1 MRCTSWPIALSW
13 LAVACSSNS
22 SGALGRDA
30 AIDAPAIDAP
40 PDAGGPDA
48 DAGPCGLYFYQQSAV
63 FLDWDSTAAAPCA
76 ITGSRWY
83 VHLDPRYETT
93 DASGKLAICL
103 ASNNP
108 ELDIH
113 PPTGSTCTTPPSTY
127 SIPGLVIATR
137 SVADAGGVLVARSLD
152 DARIGP
158 FYAGFGSAFDAA
170 KGQLF
175 VHLTGAP
182 RAIAIGAPHAA
193 AQAWG
198 GTAWASGDTGG
209 DVFFPNIDLGAGTT
223 TDVSVAGG
231 GALGTGSV
239 PLVAGTITYMAI
251 VVN

>member
-1 MRCTSWPIALSW
+1 MAFSL
-13 LAVACSSNS
+13 LGVACSSR
-22 SGALGRDA
+22 SGERGVDA

-40 PDAGGPDA
+40 ADAAGPDA
-48 DAGPCGLYFYQQSAV
+48 YAGPCGYYFYQLSAV
-63 FLDWDSTAAAPCA
+63 FLDWDSTTAAPCA

-93 DASGKLAICL
+93 DASGMLAICL

-113 PPTGSTCTTPPSTY
+113 PPTASTCATPASTY

-158 FYAGFGSAFDAA
+158 FYASFGSTFDAT

-175 VHLTGAP
+175 VHVIGAP
-182 RAIAIGAPHAA
+182 RAVAITAPHAA
-193 AQAWG
+193 VQAWG

-209 DVFFPNIDLGAGTT
+209 EVFFPNIDLGAGTT

-231 GALGTGSV
+231 ALGIGSV
-239 PLVAGTITYMAI
+239 PLVAGAITYMAV

>member
-1 MRCTSWPIALSW
+1 MALSW
-13 LAVACSSNS
+13 LVVACSSS
-22 SGALGRDA
+22 SGDRGRDA
-30 AIDAPAIDAP
+30 AIDAPAIVP

-63 FLDWDSTAAAPCA
+63 FLDWDSTTAAPCA

-158 FYAGFGSAFDAA
+158 FYAGFGSTFDAA

-175 VHLTGAP
+175 VHVTGAP
-182 RAIAIGAPHAA
+182 RAVAITTASHDA
-193 AQAWG
+193 AQAFDG
-198 GTAWASGDTGG
+198 EAWSSGDTGG
-209 DVFFPNIDLGAGTT
+209 DVFFPNIDLRAGTT
-223 TDVSVAGG
+223 TDVRVAGG

-239 PLVAGTITYMAI
+239 PLVAGTITYMA
-251 VVN
+251 VVGN